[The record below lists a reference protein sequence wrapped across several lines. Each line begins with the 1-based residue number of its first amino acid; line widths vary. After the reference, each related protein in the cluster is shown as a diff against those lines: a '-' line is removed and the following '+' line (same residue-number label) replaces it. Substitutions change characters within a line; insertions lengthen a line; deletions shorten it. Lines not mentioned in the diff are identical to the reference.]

1 MPILNKDMQVCIS
14 LAARPSNL
22 GTRFHNFLYDE
33 LGLNFVYKAFTTT
46 DLEGAVR
53 GVRALNFRGCS
64 VSMPFKEA
72 IIEFVD
78 VMAPSALAI
87 ESVNTVVND
96 GGVLT
101 ASNTDFEAVLSLLGE
116 RKLDTSFSVL
126 LRGSGGMAKAVAAA
140 FKQAGFSAVTIQARN
155 PAAGKALATKL
166 GFDFVSDSELAA
178 NPQNFDV
185 LVNVTPIGMAG
196 ANESE
201 LAFTPQRIQ
210 AAQVVFDVVA
220 FPAETPLIL
229 KARAA
234 RKIVITGAEVIALQA
249 ALQFEAYTGVALTAD
264 QVRRASEF
272 SRLPA

>member
-22 GTRFHNFLYDE
+22 GTRFHNFLYEE
-33 LGLNFVYKAFTTT
+33 LGLNFVYKAFTTE

-53 GVRALNFRGCS
+53 GIRALNFRGCS

-101 ASNTDFEAVLSLLGE
+101 ASNTDFEAVLSLLGARGISPS
-116 RKLDTSFSVL
+116 RKVL

-140 FKQAGFSAVTIQARN
+140 FKQSGFSAVTIQARN
-155 PAAGKALATKL
+155 IAAGQALADKL
-166 GFDFVSDSELAA
+166 GFYFVADAELAA
-178 NPQNFDV
+178 NPQNFDI

-201 LAFTPQRIQ
+201 LAFTRDLIDE
-210 AAQVVFDVVA
+210 AQVVFDVVA
-220 FPAETPLIL
+220 FPSETPLIVA
-229 KARAA
+229 ARAA
-234 RKIVITGAEVIALQA
+234 GKTVITGAEVIALQA
-249 ALQFEAYTGVALTAD
+249 ALQFEAYTGVVLTAD